1 MDARNTGALI
11 AARRKALGLTQKQ
24 LAERLLISDK
34 AVSKWEV
41 GASYPEVTLLPALAA
56 ILGITVDE
64 LLAGEVRGEAQAAS
78 GTENAPAAAPDP
90 SDALRQYAAEKLMGA
105 DCCLLLACCIGSLA
119 FVWYAVSLGMQ
130 GIFRLALLCI
140 LFAACAV
147 WHSGKVRKLSRY
159 AAPDDLRTS
168 RRRTGLLLGGYAAVA
183 LLFGGMVIAPAFSE
197 YLRFERGRYEI
208 VLEMNQFQWGLMLGL
223 LLLLLAAFGALAY
236 SCLRM
241 TAQTRFH
248 PVMPGVVSA
257 VPCLG
262 AILLLY
268 LRVLRIV
275 SFSPSPDGRPLV
287 TVESELNAAM
297 AQLLSGARM
306 VWAAGTVLLMI
317 FCVVL
322 RLTKRCGVPLP
333 PLLSCAALQSLLWY
347 VIGTSDQFLLLHF
360 PSVLSSDQ
368 SGLIT
373 ILTAACFF
381 MLMLSLL
388 IWAIC
393 TLLSGVRRKPVQTD
407 APQTR
412 P

>member
-1 MDARNTGALI
+1 
-11 AARRKALGLTQKQ
+11 
-24 LAERLLISDK
+24 
-34 AVSKWEV
+34 
-41 GASYPEVTLLPALAA
+41 
-56 ILGITVDE
+56 
-64 LLAGEVRGEAQAAS
+64 
-78 GTENAPAAAPDP
+78 
-90 SDALRQYAAEKLMGA
+90 
-105 DCCLLLACCIGSLA
+105 
-119 FVWYAVSLGMQ
+119 MQ

-208 VLEMNQFQWGLMLGL
+208 VLEMNSISVGTDAWT
-223 LLLLLAAFGALAY
+223 AAVAACRVWCAGIQLSSHDRADPLPSGHAGCGQCSAL
-236 SCLRM
+236 
-241 TAQTRFH
+241 
-248 PVMPGVVSA
+248 PGCNPAVV
-257 VPCLG
+257 
-262 AILLLY
+262 

-407 APQTR
+407 APQAR